1 MGRKWFESLGFG
13 KLCVC
18 LPDETLGY
26 IYAVPLGM
34 RNECGCGILIIIP
47 CLIYKH
53 CWKNHINCRDPTK
66 LVVYKIVPM
75 GFGCI
80 SSIIKPRV
88 ETLGYNNA
96 VPLGLRIECGCG
108 ILEAII
114 LVLIYRKRKS
124 YKLSRSYKTCV
135 S

>member
-1 MGRKWFESLGFG
+1 MKRICGIE
-13 KLCVC
+13 VV
-18 LPDETLGY
+18 ETLRSEQVEFKY
-26 IYAVPLGM
+26 E
-34 RNECGCGILIIIP
+34 RNWVGIHFATWQNLWFIKSSRWD
-47 CLIYKH
+47 L
-53 CWKNHINCRDPTK
+53 D
-66 LVVYKIVPM
+66 V
-75 GFGCI
+75 F

-96 VPLGLRIECGCG
+96 VPLGLRNENGYG

-114 LVLIYRKRKS
+114 LVLIYRKQKS